1 MQTNTAFVASRRQVL
16 QGGVLLAAA
25 ALVAGL
31 PLASAG
37 ATESAKPAQTAL
49 ADGPITIVDQ
59 LGKTIE
65 FDEVPTRV
73 ASTIMPFPSIYFA
86 FMGNTDTLVGC
97 NPNCMPAYEKSALKF
112 LYPAMA
118 QTGTE
123 WCGSDFS
130 VNIEEL
136 LKLKPDVVFQWT
148 SHPES
153 IEAME
158 AAGLKVVAL
167 QYGGIEDLKTWLAML
182 GDLFQKQDRAEFLID
197 YFDGQI
203 AEVDEVLADL
213 PEDKRP
219 VCLHLSGDLEV
230 YTPESFSQYWIEHAG
245 AKNPV
250 DGSGTSVEVDM
261 EQIYSWNPAFV
272 FIGNFT
278 DMQPSDLLENKIA
291 GQDWS
296 PVNAVQDANV
306 YKIPIGGYRWDP
318 PSVETPL
325 MVKWLASTMHPE
337 LFADLDMAQE
347 LERFYAD
354 VYGTELTDEQ
364 IDSIL
369 GHTQE

>member
-1 MQTNTAFVASRRQVL
+1 M
-16 QGGVLLAAA
+16 
-25 ALVAGL
+25 
-31 PLASAG
+31 
-37 ATESAKPAQTAL
+37 
-49 ADGPITIVDQ
+49 
-59 LGKTIE
+59 
-65 FDEVPTRV
+65 
-73 ASTIMPFPSIYFA
+73 
-86 FMGNTDTLVGC
+86 
-97 NPNCMPAYEKSALKF
+97 
-112 LYPAMA
+112 
-118 QTGTE
+118 
-123 WCGSDFS
+123 
-130 VNIEEL
+130 NIEEL

-148 SHPES
+148 SQPES

-354 VYGTELTDEQ
+354 VHGTELTDEQ

>member
-73 ASTIMPFPSIYFA
+73 ASTNMPFPSIYFA

-148 SHPES
+148 SQPES

-364 IDSIL
+364 IGSIL

>member
-1 MQTNTAFVASRRQVL
+1 MNTPIASQTSRRQFL
-16 QGGVLLAAA
+16 QGTAALAAVALA
-25 ALVAGL
+25 A
-31 PLASAG
+31 PLMASA
-37 ATESAKPAQTAL
+37 AQASEAAADAKDA
-49 ADGPITIVDQ
+49 ADAPITIVDQ

-65 FDEVPTRV
+65 FDAVPTRV

-86 FMGNTDTLVGC
+86 FMGDTDTLIGC
-97 NPNCMPAYEKSALKF
+97 NPNCMPAYENSALKF
-112 LYPAMA
+112 LYPTMA
-118 QTGTE
+118 DINTD

-148 SHPES
+148 SQPES

-167 QYGGIEDLKTWLAML
+167 QYGGIEDLKTWLTLL
-182 GDLFQKQDRAEFLID
+182 GDLFQQQERAEFLST
-197 YFDGQI
+197 YFDEQV
-203 AEVDEVLADL
+203 AEVTDILADL
-213 PEDKRP
+213 PADERP
-219 VCLHLSGDLEV
+219 SCIHLSGDLEV
-230 YTPESFSQYWIEHAG
+230 YTPDAFSQYWIESAG
-245 AKNPV
+245 ATNPV
-250 DGSGTSVEVDM
+250 EGVGTSVEVDM
-261 EQIYSWNPAFV
+261 EQIYTWNPDFV

-278 DMQPSDLLENKIA
+278 DIQPSDLFEGKLE

-296 PVNAVQDANV
+296 PVTAVKDGNV

-325 MVKWLASTMHPE
+325 MIKWLASIMHPD
-337 LFADLDMAQE
+337 LFADMDMAQE
-347 LERFYAD
+347 VTRFYAD
-354 VYGTELTDEQ
+354 VYDAELTDEQ

>member
-1 MQTNTAFVASRRQVL
+1 M
-16 QGGVLLAAA
+16 
-25 ALVAGL
+25 
-31 PLASAG
+31 PLASAH
-37 ATESAKPAQTAL
+37 ASEKAKTSKTAPT
-49 ADGPITIVDQ
+49 DGPISIIDQ

-86 FMGNTDTLVGC
+86 FMGDTDTLVGC

-112 LYPAMA
+112 LYPKMA
-118 QTGTE
+118 DTNTE
-123 WCGSDFS
+123 WCGSDFT

-148 SHPES
+148 SQPES

-167 QYGGIEDLKTWLAML
+167 QYGNIDDLKTWLTLL

-197 YFDGQI
+197 YFDEQI
-203 AEVDEVLADL
+203 AEVDEALADL
-213 PEDKRP
+213 SEDERP
-219 VCLHLSGDLEV
+219 TCLHLSGDLTV
-230 YTPESFSQYWIEHAG
+230 YTSGSFSQYWIEHAG
-245 AKNPV
+245 AVNPAE
-250 DGSGTSVEVDM
+250 GTSTSSEVDM
-261 EQIYSWNPAFV
+261 EQIYSWNPDFV

-278 DMQPSDLLENKIA
+278 DIQPSDLLEGKIE

-296 PVNAVQDANV
+296 PVSAVQSGNV

-318 PSVETPL
+318 PNVETPL
-325 MVKWLASTMHPE
+325 MVKWLASTMHPDYFE
-337 LFADLDMAQE
+337 DFDMAAE
-347 LERFYAD
+347 VERFYAD
-354 VYGTELTDEQ
+354 VYDAELTEEQ
-364 IDSIL
+364 LDSIL